1 MEPIWI
7 EWAKRLQAIAQT
19 GLTYADSPYDVER
32 YEEVRRIAAE
42 MTANRS
48 EAELPRVLDL
58 FSSDAGYVTPKV
70 DVRAVIF
77 HNDSILLVRE
87 RSDGHWTLPGGWADV
102 GEAPSECVAREAKEE
117 TGYDV
122 QVQKLLA
129 VYDRSRHPHEPP
141 FPFHVYKLFFLCRIV
156 GGKATRNN
164 EIDEIGF
171 FRRDVI
177 PPLSLT
183 RITLQQIERMFEHH
197 VAVNLSQ
204 TAAAVHEALSKYL
217 GWDVYYHK
225 G

>member
-7 EWAKRLQAIAQT
+7 DWAKRLQAIAQT
-19 GLTYADSPYDVER
+19 GLTYADSSYDVER
-32 YEEVRRIAAE
+32 YEAVRHIAAE

-48 EAELPRVLDL
+48 EAELRRVLDL
-58 FSSDAGYVTPKV
+58 FSSDTGYATPKV
-70 DVRAVIF
+70 DVRAAIF

-87 RSDGHWTLPGGWADV
+87 RSDSHWTLPGGWADV

-122 QVQKLLA
+122 QVHKLLA
-129 VYDRSRHPHEPP
+129 VYDRSKHPHEPP
-141 FPFHVYKLFFLCRIV
+141 FPFHVYKMFFLCGIV

-171 FRRDVI
+171 FTRDVI

-183 RITLQQIERMFEHH
+183 RITPQQIDRMFEHRQH
-197 VAVNLSQ
+197 ADWP
-204 TAAAVHEALSKYL
+204 A
-217 GWDVYYHK
+217 DFD
-225 G
+225 

>member
-1 MEPIWI
+1 MRPDRRSAKPAGSIANVMEPIWI
-7 EWAKRLQAIAQT
+7 DWAKRLQAIAQT

-32 YEEVRRIAAE
+32 YEAVRHIAAE

-48 EAELPRVLDL
+48 ETELPRVLDL
-58 FSSDAGYVTPKV
+58 FSSDAGYATPKV
-70 DVRAVIF
+70 DVRAAIF
-77 HNDSILLVRE
+77 HNDSVLLVRE

-141 FPFHVYKLFFLCRIV
+141 FPFHVYKMFFLCRIV
-156 GGKATRNN
+156 GGRATRNN

-171 FRRDVI
+171 FTRDVI

-183 RITLQQIERMFEHH
+183 RITPQQIDRMFEHCQQ
-197 VAVNLSQ
+197 ADWP
-204 TAAAVHEALSKYL
+204 A
-217 GWDVYYHK
+217 DFD
-225 G
+225 